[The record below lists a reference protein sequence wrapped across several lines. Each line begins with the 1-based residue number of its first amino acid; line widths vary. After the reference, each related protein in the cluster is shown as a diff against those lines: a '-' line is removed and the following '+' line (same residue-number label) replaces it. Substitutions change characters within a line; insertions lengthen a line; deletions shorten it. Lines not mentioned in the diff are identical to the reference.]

1 MELTTADKDLADNL
15 VVQSNDLLVAVCSMT
30 LKEKQVFLACISQV
44 DSRKTLEEGKRFVLT
59 VEQAHSLFYTDKTKS
74 NAYRDLKTVADRLFE
89 RTAVIRLSETKTLK
103 TRFVQSV
110 IFDDETD
117 SISILFADDIK
128 PYISALESD
137 FTKYKLAQ
145 VQQITNKNAVRL
157 FELCTMWLGQA
168 NTPYVVKMFE
178 LDELRELLGQLGSY
192 KQFGQLKTML
202 TKAVQQLNE
211 STDISVKLAYK
222 KQRASYKYVQLKI
235 AKTMPQQEPIN
246 SDRDPNTIDWVDELA
261 DNTKRQTWRNKGL
274 TEGQIKK
281 IAVHMKEFVDA
292 NSSRLSA
299 NDRRDYAPIFEEW
312 KTLLKDP
319 NEVGSFH
326 KVQELLDRQRS

>member
-1 MELTTADKDLADNL
+1 MTEIVGNKDLSDNL
-15 VVQSNDLLVAVCSMT
+15 VVQSNDLLVFACNMT
-30 LKEKQVFLACISQV
+30 LKEKQVFLACVSQV
-44 DSRKTLEEGKRFVLT
+44 DSRNTLEEGREFVLT
-59 VEQAHSLFYTDKTKS
+59 VEQAQGLFYTETNKMH
-74 NAYRDLKTVADRLFE
+74 AYRDLKAVADRLMQ
-89 RTAVIRLSETKTLK
+89 RVAVIKLSETKTLK
-103 TRFVQSV
+103 TYFVQAV
-110 IFDDETD
+110 TFDDETA
-117 SISILFADDIK
+117 SISLLFADKIK
-128 PYISALESD
+128 PYISEIESN

-145 VQQITNKNAVRL
+145 IKQMNNKNAVRL

-178 LDELRELLGQLGSY
+178 LDELRELLGQLGRY
-192 KQFGQLKTML
+192 RQFGELKKML

-261 DNTKRQTWRNKGL
+261 ESTKRQTWRNKGL
-274 TEGQIKK
+274 TDRQIEK
-281 IAVHMKEFVDA
+281 IAIHMKEFVNA
-292 NSSRLSA
+292 NSSRISA

-312 KTLLKDP
+312 KPLLKDLK
-319 NEVGSFH
+319 EVGAFH